1 MNNRIKKYF
10 NKIKPYFTRRNTGI
24 VLGVVFSFIA
34 YKKILKSYESSLPK
48 YLSLRDFLLLFEN
61 NKITEVI
68 IKHFL
73 IFNF

>member
-48 YLSLRDFLLLFEN
+48 YFLKLRGN
-61 NKITEVI
+61 

-73 IFNF
+73 ILTSKV